1 MEGASVKLVYFAW
14 IRERIGTGEETV
26 TLPGEVKT
34 VADLFGWLKSRGE
47 EYEAALQYENTVR
60 VAINK
65 EHVDDRSTS
74 LAGATEI
81 ALFPPMTGG

>member
-1 MEGASVKLVYFAW
+1 MINFA
-14 IRERIGTGEETV
+14 EKYRILLRIFLHRIFQLRRSYDE
-26 TLPGEVKT
+26 T

-47 EYEAALQYENTVR
+47 EYEAALKYENTVR